1 MKPLLLASYLGG
13 VFKVTYK
20 QQYICNLIKIL
31 LEVSDITLKNCL
43 QKPLQVF
50 LPKGNLFEIINTRVR
65 FYLNYF

>member
-1 MKPLLLASYLGG
+1 MKPLLLASYLGS